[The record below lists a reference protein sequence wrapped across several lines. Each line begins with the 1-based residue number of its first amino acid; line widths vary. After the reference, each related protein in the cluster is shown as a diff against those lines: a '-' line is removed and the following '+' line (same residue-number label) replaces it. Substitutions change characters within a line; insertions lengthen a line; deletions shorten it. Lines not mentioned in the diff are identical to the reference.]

1 MVRVEVTGCFL
12 NCARY
17 IHKHVRVSE
26 SPYVPDAAG
35 QQPFPSWKRIDMLQD
50 VLPPRDKGR
59 TEAEGGEITF
69 DDYMGKVM
77 DGTS

>member
-1 MVRVEVTGCFL
+1 M
-12 NCARY
+12 
-17 IHKHVRVSE
+17 
-26 SPYVPDAAG
+26 PDAEG

>member
-26 SPYVPDAAG
+26 SPYVPDAEG